1 MCYCVGFERFPSLDK
16 KLGRKSYIDDF
27 LQKIWR
33 DDLNNRVAL
42 VALETIEE
50 FMKKGIVSEVMGKSE
65 QPQAPVQKAKGKGKK
80 SSKDKKAKS
89 KKC

>member
-65 QPQAPVQKAKGKGKK
+65 QPQAPVQKAKSKSKK
-80 SSKDKKAKS
+80 AKAQKAKS